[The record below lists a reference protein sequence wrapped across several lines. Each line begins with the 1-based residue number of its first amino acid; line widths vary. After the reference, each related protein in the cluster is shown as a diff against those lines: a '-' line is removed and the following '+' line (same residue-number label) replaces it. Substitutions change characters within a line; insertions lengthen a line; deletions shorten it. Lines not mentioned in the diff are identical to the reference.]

1 MVNIRIANER
11 DFETIAKCHKHISET
26 TLKKKIANNQILIA
40 EINGG
45 FVGWLRWGPF
55 WDEIPFMN
63 MLYVLENY
71 QNKGIGTAL
80 VRKWEQ
86 MLLAD
91 GFDNIMTSTLEQ
103 ESSKYFYYKLGYRN
117 LGKFMPFE
125 DEYEIIMGKNL

>member
-1 MVNIRIANER
+1 M
-11 DFETIAKCHKHISET
+11 
-26 TLKKKIANNQILIA
+26 IA